1 MTWKLLQLAF
11 PLVFVGIAAYLY
23 GTKHALLVGFR
34 EQLGVSPKGRRFV
47 VLVALLMLLAYHFT
61 ALCASAHP
69 VQLLPSSL
77 LVFALFSEKY
87 SDGIMRLLH
96 RKGFMWLCYVMML
109 AAFFLPIA
117 NPLAVTLMVLLVTSW
132 VYPTKDLMAMV
143 TERGDTSDIIED
155 TIEGLRAEMVNIHTP
170 YDFEEAEVIE
180 VETDVDTVPA
190 EEDASQTQEVEIVVN
205 DDASSSGQPSERAIR
220 NQKQREKDRERR
232 QNRKKRR
239 ARRAKNGH

>member
-34 EQLGVSPKGRRFV
+34 EQLAVSPKGRRFV

-77 LVFALFSEKY
+77 LAFALFSEKY

-96 RKGFMWLCYVMML
+96 RKGCMWLCYVLML

-143 TERGDTSDIIED
+143 TERGDTSDIIEV
-155 TIEGLRAEMVNIHTP
+155 LRAEMANIHTP

-190 EEDASQTQEVEIVVN
+190 EEDASLTQEVEIVVD
-205 DDASSSGQPSERAIR
+205 DDASSSEQPSERAIR

-232 QNRKKRR
+232 QTRKKRR

>member
-34 EQLGVSPKGRRFV
+34 EQLAVSPKGRRFV

-77 LVFALFSEKY
+77 LVFALSSEKY

-109 AAFFLPIA
+109 P
-117 NPLAVTLMVLLVTSW
+117 
-132 VYPTKDLMAMV
+132 
-143 TERGDTSDIIED
+143 RGS
-155 TIEGLRAEMVNIHTP
+155 
-170 YDFEEAEVIE
+170 
-180 VETDVDTVPA
+180 
-190 EEDASQTQEVEIVVN
+190 
-205 DDASSSGQPSERAIR
+205 IR
-220 NQKQREKDRERR
+220 PRI
-232 QNRKKRR
+232 
-239 ARRAKNGH
+239 